1 MKVDI
6 DIEYTHYNL
15 IIKQSRTKKVK
26 LYRRAPKSRAPKLIK
41 RMSSLDLN
49 EFEKQL
55 QRAPEMPDATFEELE
70 SREDV
75 QGLDELG
82 LDLGTFTYSERR

>member
-1 MKVDI
+1 
-6 DIEYTHYNL
+6 
-15 IIKQSRTKKVK
+15 
-26 LYRRAPKSRAPKLIK
+26 
-41 RMSSLDLN
+41 MSSLDLN